1 MWKAFWDGLNIR
13 KAMALLVAASY
24 VAYIFIT
31 GQDLGLKD
39 ITIMVVSY
47 YFGYANGQKMGPE
60 TK

>member
-24 VAYIFIT
+24 VSYIFIT

-47 YFGYANGQKMGPE
+47 YFGYANGQKMGSE
-60 TK
+60 AK

>member
-60 TK
+60 AK